1 MDWLDR
7 MNAVMDYIEEHLA
20 SEISYDEIARLACTS
35 AYHFQR
41 MFPYVTGVTLSEYI
55 RRRRLTDAAFMLQ
68 HTDAKVIDVALRYGY
83 ESQAAFTR
91 AFKSLHGVTPA
102 AACDAGV
109 SLKAYPRMTFKISI
123 RGDVEMEYRIM
134 DRPAFEMFGV
144 AGQIN
149 GWEDPFEA
157 VPAFNRKCDEDGS
170 VDEMNALL
178 GRFHDT
184 YLHAAL
190 YDFTEEGF
198 QYMICYYLPEGMAI
212 PEKFKKL
219 PVPALTW
226 AVFTM
231 PENIT
236 IKEFRRRIWREWFP
250 TSGYE
255 QAEGPEFEM
264 YYGQAAHGNAIYEVW
279 VPVRKDK
286 GRS

>member
-1 MDWLDR
+1 
-7 MNAVMDYIEEHLA
+7 
-20 SEISYDEIARLACTS
+20 
-35 AYHFQR
+35 
-41 MFPYVTGVTLSEYI
+41 
-55 RRRRLTDAAFMLQ
+55 MLQ

-109 SLKAYPRMTFKISI
+109 SLKVYPRMTFKISI

-144 AGQIN
+144 VGQIN

-184 YLHAAL
+184 FLHAAYL
-190 YDFTEEGF
+190 RPAVYDFAKEGF
-198 QYMICYYLPEGMAI
+198 RYMICYYLPKGLEI
-212 PEKFKKL
+212 PEKFERL
-219 PVPALTW
+219 SVPALTW
-226 AVFTM
+226 AVFKVPLPNCTM
-231 PENIT
+231 
-236 IKEFRRRIWREWFP
+236 KEFRSRIWGEWFP

-255 QAEGPEFEM
+255 RAEGPDFEM
-264 YYGQAAHGNAIYEVW
+264 YYGQAAHEDGVAEVW
-279 VPVRKDK
+279 IPVQKK
-286 GRS
+286 

>member
-1 MDWLDR
+1 
-7 MNAVMDYIEEHLA
+7 
-20 SEISYDEIARLACTS
+20 
-35 AYHFQR
+35 
-41 MFPYVTGVTLSEYI
+41 
-55 RRRRLTDAAFMLQ
+55 
-68 HTDAKVIDVALRYGY
+68 
-83 ESQAAFTR
+83 
-91 AFKSLHGVTPA
+91 
-102 AACDAGV
+102 
-109 SLKAYPRMTFKISI
+109 
-123 RGDVEMEYRIM
+123 MEYRIM

-219 PVPALTW
+219 SVPALTW

-264 YYGQAAHGNAIYEVW
+264 LKWNIVLW
-279 VPVRKDK
+279 TVRLLRCLGLQVK
-286 GRS
+286 

>member
-219 PVPALTW
+219 SVPALTW